1 MKISRSCTYLST
13 YAKGC
18 NLMPLTS
25 LWVNVS
31 DLESDLP
38 YHEAVRMEWA
48 VKKLARFLTFPINAA
63 TEKG

>member
-1 MKISRSCTYLST
+1 
-13 YAKGC
+13 
-18 NLMPLTS
+18 MPLTS

-48 VKKLARFLTFPINAA
+48 VKKVARFLTFPINAA